1 MPETERGAKQAVL
14 GHEQSRPPPCTA
26 RQDRAPRAQPRPIPV
41 PIPRAVPI
49 SCPTSI
55 PVPIRSP
62 CRSRPTIPAPWQA
75 GGGYHL

>member
-41 PIPRAVPI
+41 L
-49 SCPTSI
+49 
-55 PVPIRSP
+55 SP
-62 CRSRPTIPAPWQA
+62 SPAPHPSPSPSVAPAAA
-75 GGGYHL
+75 GRLSLHHGRQGVDIIFS